1 MNEKPLHMGREVKAG
16 KEADQKAAV
25 PFTLILLDCSE
36 SSVCQ
41 HWLQISPAD
50 PDGQRQVIWD
60 QTYFSDPGDVTWKP

>member
-1 MNEKPLHMGREVKAG
+1 MDEKPLHMGGDVKAG

-41 HWLQISPAD
+41 HWPQISPAD
-50 PDGQRQVIWD
+50 PNGTRQVI
-60 QTYFSDPGDVTWKP
+60 